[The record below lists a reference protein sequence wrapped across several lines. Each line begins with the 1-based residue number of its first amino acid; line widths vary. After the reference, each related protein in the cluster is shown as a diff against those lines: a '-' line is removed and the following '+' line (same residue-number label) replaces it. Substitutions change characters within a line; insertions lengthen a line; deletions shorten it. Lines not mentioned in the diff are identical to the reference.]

1 MTNENKVEIK
11 AVAGVW
17 YVYVNDEP
25 TDPPY
30 PTKAAAREGAIVIA
44 KKQAREMFLALGID
58 PNAPLPEGTVVSP
71 RFPVPET
78 NLCQASIQFPK
89 THKRN

>member
-1 MTNENKVEIK
+1 MTNENTIEIK

-44 KKQAREMFLALGID
+44 KKHAREMFLALGVD
-58 PNAPLPEGTVVSP
+58 PDASLPEGTVVSP
-71 RFPVPET
+71 RSPVPET
-78 NLCQASIQFPK
+78 NLWRASIQFPK
-89 THKRN
+89 TIAK